1 MTGMRG
7 FSVLMAKELREA
19 GRTRRLPLLALL
31 FVLIGLVSPLTAKF
45 LPDILKAALGDQA
58 NGIPMPPADAAA
70 GLGQL
75 QKNLGQLGA
84 LAAIALAMGAVSGE
98 LDRGTA
104 ALVLAQPVGRPAFL
118 AAKLAAIGVVLAIA
132 TALAVAVAWIYTAIL
147 FDPLPVG
154 GWIAL
159 AALDWLGLFAWAAL
173 TLWASA
179 ATGSTTAAAGL
190 GFVALIALSL
200 AAVVPVVAQWLPA
213 GLTAPAIS
221 LAANQVGEVD
231 GAQLATAIAGSLI
244 VVGVAAGAAMAS
256 FRRREL

>member
-1 MTGMRG
+1 MRG

-19 GRTRRLPLLALL
+19 WRTRRLPLLVLL
-31 FVLIGLVSPLTAKF
+31 FVLVGLISPLTAKF

-58 NGIPMPPADAAA
+58 KGIPMPLADATA
-70 GLGQL
+70 GLEQL

-132 TALAVAVAWIYTAIL
+132 TALAVIVAWIYTAIL
-147 FDPLPVG
+147 FEPLPVG

-159 AALDWLGLFAWAAL
+159 AALDWLALFAWASL

-190 GFVALIALSL
+190 GFVGLIALSL
-200 AAVVPVVAQWLPA
+200 AAVIPVVNQWLPS

-221 LAANQVGEVD
+221 LAANTVGDLD
-231 GAQLATAIAGSLI
+231 GAQLATSIAGSII
-244 VVGVAAGAAMAS
+244 VVGVAAAAAMVS